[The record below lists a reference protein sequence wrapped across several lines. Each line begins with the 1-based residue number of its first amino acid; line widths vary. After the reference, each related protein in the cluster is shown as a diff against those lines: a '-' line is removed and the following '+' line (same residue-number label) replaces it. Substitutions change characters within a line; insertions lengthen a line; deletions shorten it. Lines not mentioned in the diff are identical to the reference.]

1 MEINI
6 YYRNTSYE
14 LGDTDKNTYII
25 LIIKS
30 SIPFD
35 TFMKIHPTS
44 DRYHTDKNGF
54 IVEIVIKIF
63 SSKLK
68 RKLISKHMLDNM
80 LNKFPFTIN
89 FSPRINIERPALQI
103 ILDKK
108 WEEKMRIT
116 LEKNLLSGEYLKLDT
131 WKFL

>member
-6 YYRNTSYE
+6 YYRNRSYK
-14 LGDTDKNTYII
+14 LGGTYII

-35 TFMKIHPTS
+35 TFMKIHPTL
-44 DRYHTDKNGF
+44 DGYHTDRDGF
-54 IVEIVIKIF
+54 IVEIVVKIF
-63 SSKLK
+63 NSKLK
-68 RKLISKHMLDNM
+68 RKLISKQMLDNM
-80 LNKFPFTIN
+80 LNKLPFTIN
-89 FSPRINIERPALQI
+89 FSPKINIEGSDLQI

-116 LEKNLLSGEYLKLDT
+116 LEKNLLCGESLKLDT

>member
-14 LGDTDKNTYII
+14 DTDKNTYII

-35 TFMKIHPTS
+35 TFMKIHPIS

-80 LNKFPFTIN
+80 LNKFPFTID
-89 FSPRINIERPALQI
+89 FSPRINIEESDLQI

>member
-6 YYRNTSYE
+6 YYRNTY
-14 LGDTDKNTYII
+14 TNKNTYII
-25 LIIKS
+25 FVIKS
-30 SIPFD
+30 SVPFD
-35 TFMKIHPTS
+35 TFMKTHPTL
-44 DRYHTDKNGF
+44 DGYHIDKNGF

-68 RKLISKHMLDNM
+68 RKLISKHMLNNM

-89 FSPRINIERPALQI
+89 FSSRINIERPTLQI

-116 LEKNLLSGEYLKLDT
+116 LEKNLLSGESLKLDT

>member
-6 YYRNTSYE
+6 YYRNTSY
-14 LGDTDKNTYII
+14 GDTNKNTYII

-30 SIPFD
+30 SVPFD
-35 TFMKIHPTS
+35 TFMKTHPTL
-44 DRYHTDKNGF
+44 DGYHTDKNGF

-63 SSKLK
+63 SSKLR

-80 LNKFPFTIN
+80 LNKSPFTIN

-116 LEKNLLSGEYLKLDT
+116 LEKNLLFGESLKLDT

>member
-6 YYRNTSYE
+6 YYRNTY
-14 LGDTDKNTYII
+14 TNKNTYII
-25 LIIKS
+25 LVIKS
-30 SIPFD
+30 SVPFD
-35 TFMKIHPTS
+35 TFMKTHPTL
-44 DRYHTDKNGF
+44 DGYHIDKNGF

-68 RKLISKHMLDNM
+68 RKLISKHMLNNM

-89 FSPRINIERPALQI
+89 FSSRINIERPTLQI

-116 LEKNLLSGEYLKLDT
+116 LEKNLLSGESLKLDT

>member
-6 YYRNTSYE
+6 YYRNTY
-14 LGDTDKNTYII
+14 TNKNTYII

-30 SIPFD
+30 SVPFD
-35 TFMKIHPTS
+35 TFMKTHPTL
-44 DRYHTDKNGF
+44 DGYHIDKNGF

-68 RKLISKHMLDNM
+68 RKLISKHMLNNM

-89 FSPRINIERPALQI
+89 FSSRINIERPTLQI

-108 WEEKMRIT
+108 WEEKMKIT
-116 LEKNLLSGEYLKLDT
+116 LEKNLLSGESLKLDT

>member
-6 YYRNTSYE
+6 YYRNTY
-14 LGDTDKNTYII
+14 TNKNTYII

-30 SIPFD
+30 SVPFD
-35 TFMKIHPTS
+35 TFMKTHPTL
-44 DRYHTDKNGF
+44 DGYHIDKDGF

-68 RKLISKHMLDNM
+68 RKLISKHMLNNM

-89 FSPRINIERPALQI
+89 FSSRINIERSTLQI

-116 LEKNLLSGEYLKLDT
+116 LEKNLLSGESLKLDT

>member
-6 YYRNTSYE
+6 YYRNTY
-14 LGDTDKNTYII
+14 TNKNTYII

-30 SIPFD
+30 SVPFD
-35 TFMKIHPTS
+35 TFMKTHPTL
-44 DRYHTDKNGF
+44 DRYHIDKNGF

-108 WEEKMRIT
+108 WEEKMKIT
-116 LEKNLLSGEYLKLDT
+116 LEKNLLSGESLKLDT